1 MTVSRCLRSSAFI
14 QSVAGPRS
22 VPQRAPIWWK
32 SLAWTADRNCASVSV
47 SDCGAGVWC
56 DPPPHASGPS
66 ARSTTSAV
74 PTVCAHAHPAS
85 ASRRGGGGGGGGAGG
100 VLGAHVGTATGGG
113 PGARL
118 GGGGGGRE
126 GKGACPPR

>member
-56 DPPPHASGPS
+56 DPPPHASEPS

-74 PTVCAHAHPAS
+74 PTVCAHAHPAA
-85 ASRRGGGGGGGGAGG
+85 ASRRGGGGGGGAAREVFADQWRKDARGGA
-100 VLGAHVGTATGGG
+100 TD
-113 PGARL
+113 RFL
-118 GGGGGGRE
+118 GGRGV
-126 GKGACPPR
+126 